1 MKIIKTLLAV
11 ILGVGFIGLM
21 FWFYG
26 ARSEG
31 ELLGSVSS
39 DEIETIRIWYTDE
52 ALTDYLQSASVSYL
66 EEYGV
71 RVVPE
76 LHSGLEYMEEI
87 NAASLSGEDIPD
99 LYILGTEYTEKAAM
113 TGIAVPAL
121 DRKNVITPM
130 NYPVVALDS
139 VTYHNETFGYP
150 FYYETAFMLY
160 NQSYL
165 REMADRALRREIG
178 QEIIETENN
187 DDTNEESNDDTDS
200 SGSDGESADG
210 GMSDVED
217 VSIELPPEG
226 YTEDEW
232 NVLVEERMQQMLP
245 TSIED
250 ILGFANTY
258 ATPDNVENIFLW
270 DVNDIFYNYYFT
282 GSYMDVGGQYGDDP
296 TIVNIYND
304 NTVQC
309 MTVYQGLNQ
318 FFSID
323 SKESSYES
331 VLDTFLDGKTIFMIA
346 TTDAVPSIV
355 EAQHD
360 GRFHW
365 DYSVTSLPGVDSEH
379 TATGLS
385 STNAVFVNGY
395 SKNREEADSFA
406 RYVTVDYID
415 SFFSR
420 TGKLSAANG
429 KDDYIVDATDLAREM
444 YKESVSLP
452 KLLQL
457 SSFWVELELA
467 YIRIWNGADPDEV
480 LSELQEKIQSQVSS

>member
-1 MKIIKTLLAV
+1 MKKITTLFAV
-11 ILGVGFIGLM
+11 LLGICFCGLM
-21 FWFYG
+21 LWFYG
-26 ARSEG
+26 EKSEKA
-31 ELLGSVSS
+31 EIKSVSG

-52 ALTDYLQSASVSYL
+52 ALTDYLQSASVAYL
-66 EEYGV
+66 DEYGV

-76 LHSGLEYMEEI
+76 LHSGLEYIDDI
-87 NAASLSGEDIPD
+87 NAASMTGENIPD
-99 LYILGTEYTEKAAM
+99 LYIMGTENTEKAVM
-113 TGIAVPAL
+113 TGVAVPVL
-121 DRKNVITPM
+121 DKKNSITGM
-130 NYPVVALDS
+130 NFPNVALDA
-139 VTYHNETFGYP
+139 VTYHEQTFSYP

-165 REMADRALRREIG
+165 REMADRALRKEIG
-178 QEIIETENN
+178 QEIVPEDNSDN
-187 DDTNEESNDDTDS
+187 GSEESGDADDA
-200 SGSDGESADG
+200 GDG

-217 VSIELPPEG
+217 ISIDLPPEG

-232 NVLVEERMQQMLP
+232 NALVEERMKEMLP

-258 ATPDNVENIFLW
+258 STPDDVENIFLW
-270 DVNDIFYNYYFT
+270 DVSDIFYNYYFT
-282 GSYMDVGGQYGDDP
+282 GSYMNVGGKYGDDP
-296 TIVNIYND
+296 SIIDIYNE

-309 MTVYQGLNQ
+309 MQVYQGLHQ
-318 FFSID
+318 FFSIE
-323 SKESSYES
+323 SRESSYES

-346 TTDAVPSIV
+346 TTDAVPSIL

-379 TATGLS
+379 SATGLS
-385 STNAVFVNGY
+385 STNAVFINGY
-395 SKNREEADSFA
+395 TQNREEADSFA
-406 RYVTVDYID
+406 RFVTVDYIET
-415 SFFSR
+415 FFSR

-429 KDDYIVDATDLAREM
+429 KDDYIVDATDLARDM

-457 SSFWVELELA
+457 SDFWVELEIA
-467 YIRIWNGADPDEV
+467 YIRIWDGADPEET
-480 LSELQEKIQSQVSS
+480 LSELQEKIQAQISY